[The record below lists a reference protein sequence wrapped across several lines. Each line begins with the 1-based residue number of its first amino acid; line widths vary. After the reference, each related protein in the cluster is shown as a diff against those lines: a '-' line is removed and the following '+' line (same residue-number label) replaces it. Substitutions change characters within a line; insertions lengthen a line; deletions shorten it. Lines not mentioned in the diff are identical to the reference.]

1 MKLLRSPWR
10 LSARTVL
17 AICLLSGA
25 AIATAH
31 AAATPFQSLFGT
43 WSGSGQIRYQDG
55 ASERIR
61 CTAYYSGAQRAL
73 RLAIRCRGTTNA
85 VEIRGQLQQQPSG
98 ALSGTWEE
106 RTFNAAGEASGRMS
120 PGRMNLSI
128 SGGGL
133 SGSMSVN
140 YGGSRQTVVISV
152 QGVPLRSVNITM
164 TRG

>member
-1 MKLLRSPWR
+1 MKLLRSPWGV
-10 LSARTVL
+10 SARTVL

-31 AAATPFQSLFGT
+31 AAATPFQSLLGT

-55 ASERIR
+55 SSERIR

-106 RTFNAAGEASGRMS
+106 RTFNATGTVTGKASSGRI
-120 PGRMNLSI
+120 NLAI
-128 SGGGL
+128 TGGTF
-133 SGSMSVN
+133 SGSMNVAITGARHSVSIETN
-140 YGGSRQTVVISV
+140 GIGFRA
-152 QGVPLRSVNITM
+152 VNISLS
-164 TRG
+164 RS